1 MGPKDSFGEQAL
13 YEKSTRGAS
22 VRAESEVRCLAFR
35 KRQFNQNFRRKSSIN
50 YFQQY
55 YEMES

>member
-22 VRAESEVRCLAFR
+22 VRAETEVRCLALGR
-35 KRQFNQNFRRKSSIN
+35 DNLTKILGDKV
-50 YFQQY
+50 
-55 YEMES
+55 